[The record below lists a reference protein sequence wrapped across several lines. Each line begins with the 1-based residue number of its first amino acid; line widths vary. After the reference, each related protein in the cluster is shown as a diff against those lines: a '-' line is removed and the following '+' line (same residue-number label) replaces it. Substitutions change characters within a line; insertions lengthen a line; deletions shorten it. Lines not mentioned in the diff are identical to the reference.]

1 MTMLLALIVS
11 LVTIGS
17 SPPVKFSTLADG
29 QASAIEEERQVVVRT
44 DAEWKALWAK
54 HAPGQK
60 LPFVNFA
67 KSTVIAVFLGTRNT
81 GGYRAMITEIER
93 HGADLVVT
101 WQEEKPSPDLMVTQ
115 ALTSPFH
122 IVQIDKTTDPVKF
135 AKATR

>member
-1 MTMLLALIVS
+1 MLLAVILSIA
-11 LVTIGS
+11 TIAGV
-17 SPPVKFSTLADG
+17 PPVTFTTLVDG
-29 QASAIEEERQVVVRT
+29 QASAIEEQREVVVRT
-44 DAEWKALWAK
+44 DAQWKALWAK

-60 LPFVNFA
+60 PPFVDLA

-93 HGADLVVT
+93 HGSDLVVT

-122 IVQIDKTTDPVKF
+122 IVRIDKTTDPVRF

>member
-1 MTMLLALIVS
+1 MLFAVILSIA
-11 LVTIGS
+11 TIAGV
-17 SPPVKFSTLADG
+17 PPVTFTTLVDG
-29 QASAIEEERQVVVRT
+29 QGSAIEEERQVVVRT
-44 DAEWKALWAK
+44 DAQWKALWAK

-60 LPFVNFA
+60 TPFVDFA

-93 HGADLVVT
+93 HGSDLVVT

-122 IVQIDKTTDPVKF
+122 IVRIDKTTDPVKF